1 MPSPGTQ
8 TLLRAISILD
18 CFSPDKTE
26 LGVRELARHLGLS
39 RSTVGRLLTTMHTA
53 GILSQ
58 NPTLGAYALG
68 PKVLAW
74 ASVYTGALDVR
85 AKALP
90 ALKELHR
97 LTRESMTLYILDGNE
112 RVCVERIESPEH
124 IRVFV
129 RLGERMPLHA
139 GASGKVLL
147 AFLPAERRD
156 ALLKS
161 IPLSRLTPNT
171 IVSRVQL
178 VRELATIRKQ
188 GYAVSVGERVL
199 GAASVAAPIYGAEG
213 NVVAALNITGPM
225 PRVTD
230 AKLSEYVPL
239 VLKAT
244 AKISREMGYGISEH
258 GGAAADKGGAGPT
271 DRGGRPREVSRDVPR
286 AGMPKGIDPRKTT
299 R

>member
-1 MPSPGTQ
+1 MPSSGSQ
-8 TLLRAISILD
+8 TLVRGISILD
-18 CFSPDKTE
+18 CFSPDTTE
-26 LGVRELARHLGLS
+26 LGVREAARRLGLS

-58 NPTLGAYALG
+58 IPTTGAYALG

-74 ASVYTGALDVR
+74 ASAYTYTLDVR

-97 LTRESMTLYILDGNE
+97 LTRESVTLYILDGDE

-139 GASGKVLL
+139 GASGKVFL
-147 AFLPAERRD
+147 AFLPAERREE
-156 ALLKS
+156 LLKS
-161 IPLSRLTPNT
+161 IRLSRLTPNT
-171 IVSRVQL
+171 IVKRTQL
-178 VRELATIRKQ
+178 ARELATIRKQ

-199 GAASVAAPIYGAEG
+199 GAASVAAPIYGAGG
-213 NVVAALNITGPM
+213 NLVAALNITGPM

-239 VLKAT
+239 VVKAS
-244 AKISREMGYGISEH
+244 AQISREMGYGISRCN
-258 GGAAADKGGAGPT
+258 GTAGDSRIAAPEGQS
-271 DRGGRPREVSRDVPR
+271 GRPGGLRRNVPR
-286 AGMPKGIDPRKTT
+286 ARGPKDSDPCKTAG
-299 R
+299 